1 MAEISHNQMAKL
13 FRRLAT
19 SYTAGIDIKTAY
31 TRETE
36 TGSTTYR
43 QKSRKVLQGIRSGQ
57 TLASS
62 LKLADGYFP
71 KLALTVV
78 SAGERGGRLEDA
90 FGRLADHYEKLVK
103 FRNAFLMSIA
113 WPLFELS
120 FAIIIVGALILI
132 LGWLV
137 GDEAANWFGMGSAIA
152 NFMVYAGAIFIIVS
166 SLFLLWWGTK
176 KGWFGRLPMQI
187 ARRVPLVGKT
197 IEALSLSR
205 LAWAM
210 SIAENAGT
218 DAVEIVR
225 MALEATQ
232 NYFYEDLTTEI
243 CQSVRSGNDFAS
255 SMRKTQ
261 AFPEDFLIYVEN
273 GEMAGQLAETMDRAS
288 EELQTRAE
296 TNMKILGT
304 IGFVCTFIFVA
315 AVIGIVVITMMQKF
329 YLDPMNDLLNNV

>member
-1 MAEISHNQMAKL
+1 MAEITHNQMAKM

-19 SYTAGIDIKTAY
+19 SYTAGIDIKTVF

-36 TGSTTYR
+36 MGSTRYR
-43 QKSRKVLQGIRSGQ
+43 QESRKVLQGIRSGQ
-57 TLASS
+57 TLAASMN
-62 LKLADGYFP
+62 LTEGYFP
-71 KLALTVV
+71 KLALSVV
-78 SAGERGGRLEDA
+78 SAGEKGGRLEEA
-90 FGRLADHYEKLVK
+90 FNRLADHYEKLVK

-120 FAIIIVGALILI
+120 LAIIIVGALILI

-137 GDEAANWFGMGSAIA
+137 GDEAANWFGMGSALA
-152 NFMVYAGAIFIIVS
+152 NFMVYAAAIFTILT
-166 SLFLLWWGTK
+166 SLVLLWLGTK

-187 ARRVPLVGKT
+187 ARRVPIVGKT
-197 IEALSLSR
+197 VEALSLSR

-218 DAVEIVR
+218 DAVEIAR
-225 MALEATQ
+225 MSLEATQ
-232 NYFYEDLTTEI
+232 NYFYEDLSSEI
-243 CQSVRSGNDFAS
+243 CQSVTAGNDFAS

-288 EELQTRAE
+288 AELQTRAE

-304 IGFVCTFIFVA
+304 IGFVCTFLFVA

-329 YLDPMNDLLNNV
+329 YLDPMNDLMNNF